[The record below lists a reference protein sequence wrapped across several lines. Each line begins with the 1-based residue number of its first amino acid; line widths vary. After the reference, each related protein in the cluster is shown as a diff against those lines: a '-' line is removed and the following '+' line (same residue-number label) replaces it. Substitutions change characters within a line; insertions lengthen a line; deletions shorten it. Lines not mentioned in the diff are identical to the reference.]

1 MRGKLEEEKAWEAAH
16 QKGKGQA
23 GVNHSSDDSH
33 SGDCGPFDSTV
44 PGLILWK
51 TVDAMRPP

>member
-23 GVNHSSDDSH
+23 GVDQFPDDSL
-33 SGDCGPFDSTV
+33 SGDSGPFDSTV
-44 PGLILWK
+44 PGLILGNIYG
-51 TVDAMRPP
+51 RP